1 MKTFI
6 AVDLETTGLSPENDY
21 IIEIGA
27 LKYREGKCMGTFSR
41 LVKPPVHISEN
52 ITEITGIDNN
62 MVENAPTIELVMKD
76 FLDFV
81 GEEKVLLGHNL
92 RFDYSFLKVHAKRLG
107 YSFPMKGLDTLGI
120 ARKFLKS
127 LPKKNLGA
135 LCEYY
140 QVINP
145 CAHRAYEDAKTTAVI
160 YAKLHND
167 FAKHSP
173 EAFQPKDLKYKEK
186 KTDPIT
192 GKQKKYLID
201 LVKYHKIQGEVFLD
215 KDNMDRILDTM
226 TKSEAS
232 KKIDEIILHYGKMV
246 R

>member
-6 AVDLETTGLSPENDY
+6 AVDLETTGLSAEKDY

-27 LKYREGKCMGTFSR
+27 LKYQEEKCVGTFSR
-41 LVKPPVHISEN
+41 LVKPPVAISKR
-52 ITEITGIDNN
+52 ITEITGIDDK
-62 MVENAPTIELVMKD
+62 MVEDAQPIEVVMKD

-107 YSFPMKGLDTLGI
+107 YSFSIKGLDTLGI
-120 ARKFLKS
+120 ARKFLTN
-127 LPKKNLGA
+127 LPKKNLAA

-167 FAKHSP
+167 FANHNP
-173 EAFQPKDLKYKEK
+173 EDFQPKELKYKEK
-186 KTDPIT
+186 KTEPIT
-192 GKQKKYLID
+192 RKQKKYLID

-215 KDNMDRILDTM
+215 EDDMEQTIDTM

-232 KKIDEIILHYGKMV
+232 RKIDEIILHYGKMI

>member
-27 LKYREGKCMGTFSR
+27 LKYHNGKCVGTFSR
-41 LVKPPVHISEN
+41 LVKPPVTISKR

-62 MVENAPTIELVMKD
+62 MVKDAPGIEVVMQE

-81 GEEKVLLGHNL
+81 GEEEVLLGHNL
-92 RFDYSFLKVHAKRLG
+92 RFDYSFIKTHAKRLG
-107 YSFPMKGLDTLGI
+107 YSFSMKGLDTLGI
-120 ARKFLKS
+120 ARKFLTN

-140 QVINP
+140 EVINP

-167 FAKHSP
+167 FAKENP
-173 EAFQPKDLKYKEK
+173 EAFLPKDMKCKIKKKEPM
-186 KTDPIT
+186 TV
-192 GKQKKYLID
+192 KQKKYLID
-201 LVKYHKIQGEVFLD
+201 LVKYHKIQDEVFLGD
-215 KDNMDRILDTM
+215 MEGFFETL

-232 KKIDEIILHYGKMV
+232 KKIDEIILHYGKMN
-246 R
+246 

>member
-6 AVDLETTGLSPENDY
+6 AVDLETTGLSPEEDY

-27 LKYREGKCMGTFSR
+27 LKYQDGKCKGTFSQ
-41 LVKPPVHISEN
+41 LVKPPISISRR
-52 ITEITGIDNN
+52 ITEITGIDNK
-62 MVENAPTIELVMKD
+62 MVQNEPPIEVVMKE

-92 RFDYSFLKVHAKRLG
+92 QFDYSFLKVHGKRRG
-107 YSFPMKGLDTLGI
+107 YDLTMKGLDTLRI
-120 ARKFLKS
+120 ARKFLKN

-140 QVINP
+140 HVINP
-145 CAHRAYEDAKTTAVI
+145 CAHRAYEDAKTAAVI

-167 FAKHSP
+167 FAKDNP
-173 EAFQPKDLKYKEK
+173 ESFQPQDMKYKEK
-186 KTDPIT
+186 KKEPMTE
-192 GKQKKYLID
+192 KQKKYLID
-201 LVKYHKIQGEVFLD
+201 LVKYHKIQDEVFLGD
-215 KDNMDRILDTM
+215 TEAFFDTM

-232 KKIDEIILHYGKMV
+232 RKIDEIILHYGKMI

>member
-6 AVDLETTGLSPENDY
+6 AVDLETTGLSPEEDY

-27 LKYREGKCMGTFSR
+27 LKYQDGKCKGTFSK
-41 LVKPPVHISEN
+41 LVKPPISISKR

-62 MVENAPTIELVMKD
+62 MVKNAPAIETVMRE

-81 GEEKVLLGHNL
+81 GEEEVLLGHNL

-107 YSFPMKGLDTLGI
+107 YSFSMKGLDTLGI
-120 ARKFLKS
+120 ARKFLTNI
-127 LPKKNLGA
+127 PKKNLGA

-145 CAHRAYEDAKTTAVI
+145 RAHRAYEDAKTTAVI
-160 YAKLHND
+160 YANLHND
-167 FAKHSP
+167 FAKDNP
-173 EAFQPKDLKYKEK
+173 EAFQPKEMNYKEK
-186 KTDPIT
+186 KNEPIT
-192 GKQKKYLID
+192 KKQKKYLID
-201 LVKYHKIQGEVFLD
+201 LVKYHKIKGEVFLD
-215 KDNMDRILDTM
+215 DGDMEEILDAM

-232 KKIDEIILHYGKMV
+232 KKIDEIILHYGKMI

>member
-6 AVDLETTGLSPENDY
+6 AVDLETTGLSPEEDY

-27 LKYREGKCMGTFSR
+27 LKYQDGKCKGTFSR
-41 LVKPPVHISEN
+41 LVKPPISISWR
-52 ITEITGIDNN
+52 ITEITGIDNK
-62 MVENAPTIELVMKD
+62 MVQNAPPIETVMKEFVD
-76 FLDFV
+76 FI
-81 GEEKVLLGHNL
+81 GEEEVFLGHNL
-92 RFDYSFLKVHAKRLG
+92 RFDYSFLKVHGKRVG
-107 YSFPMKGLDTLGI
+107 YNFPIKGLDTLRI
-120 ARKFLKS
+120 ARKFLIN

-140 QVINP
+140 HVINP

-167 FAKHSP
+167 FAKDNP
-173 EAFQPKDLKYKEK
+173 EAFQPQDMKYKEK
-186 KTDPIT
+186 KKEPMTE
-192 GKQKKYLID
+192 KQKKYLID
-201 LVKYHKIQGEVFLD
+201 LVKYHKIQDEVFLGD
-215 KDNMDRILDTM
+215 MEGFLSAM

-232 KKIDEIILHYGKMV
+232 RKIDEIILHYGKMI

>member
-6 AVDLETTGLSPENDY
+6 AVDLETTGLSPEEDY

-27 LKYREGKCMGTFSR
+27 LKYQEGKCKGTFSQ
-41 LVKPPVHISEN
+41 LVKPPVSISRR
-52 ITEITGIDNN
+52 ITEITGIDNK
-62 MVENAPTIELVMKD
+62 MVQNAPSIELVMKD

-107 YSFPMKGLDTLGI
+107 YDFPMEGLDTLRI
-120 ARKFLKS
+120 ARKFLTN
-127 LPKKNLGA
+127 LPKKNLAA

-160 YAKLHND
+160 YANLHNG
-167 FAKHSP
+167 FAKDNP
-173 EAFQPKDLKYKEK
+173 EAFQPQEMKYKEK
-186 KTDPIT
+186 KKEPMT

-201 LVKYHKIQGEVFLD
+201 LVKYHKIQDEVFLG
-215 KDNMDRILDTM
+215 NMEGFLDAM

-232 KKIDEIILHYGKMV
+232 KKIDEIILHYGKMI